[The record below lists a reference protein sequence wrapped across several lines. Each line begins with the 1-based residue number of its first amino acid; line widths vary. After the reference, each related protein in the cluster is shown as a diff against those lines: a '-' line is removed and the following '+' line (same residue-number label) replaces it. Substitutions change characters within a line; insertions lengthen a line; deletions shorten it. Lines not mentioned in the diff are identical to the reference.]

1 MISIIIDLLHIYHHH
16 IHQHIHLNHRILA
29 SKFSGVSSSPQP
41 SSSSSSSSST
51 TISTLSNYSPSSSP
65 LSTTSSTVTLTRFN
79 HRRSSFDY
87 GNDDDNNNIDN
98 GFKSEKLPVAGLSNL
113 GNTCYMNSVIQ
124 ALFATKS
131 FRDFLMANHEHGQLY
146 SALSRLFKEMSSSI
160 RYGHVNPSQFRSTF
174 IQLEPKFNGCE
185 QQDAQ
190 EFLSYVINDLHE
202 ELNKPRSRSSRS
214 SAIMLEPK
222 SAQEAWSIY
231 RDRYNDSKLV
241 DIFVGQYAS
250 VIKCSYCGN
259 ESTCWDPFWD
269 LPLPVPRNRNRIDID
284 ECIAEFTSAEILD
297 GNEQPFCSRCKQH
310 RKSTKRLSIVRSPK
324 ILVIHLKKFSNNGYK
339 LSSDINVN
347 QQIRIDNGSS
357 SSSSSSTMVTYEL
370 YGCVCHHGYLSRSGH
385 YTAYCQYEQQRW
397 YHCDDQKV
405 RDCTDSFSMATLK
418 DAYVLFYRQQDHYS
432 SSNTNTRYSSR
443 L

>member
-1 MISIIIDLLHIYHHH
+1 MTVAIGSSQKTLNNLFSFSSLATTLSTSILG
-16 IHQHIHLNHRILA
+16 A
-29 SKFSGVSSSPQP
+29 SP
-41 SSSSSSSSST
+41 SSSSSSSNSSS
-51 TISTLSNYSPSSSP
+51 TISTLTNYSPSPSLSS
-65 LSTTSSTVTLTRFN
+65 SSTVTLTRFN

-87 GNDDDNNNIDN
+87 GNDDDNIDN
-98 GFKSEKLPVAGLSNL
+98 TGFKSEKLPVAGLSNL
-113 GNTCYMNSVIQ
+113 GNTCYMNSVLQ
-124 ALFATKS
+124 ALFATKP
-131 FRDFLMANHEHGQLY
+131 FRDYIMAHHENGQLY

-160 RYGHVNPSQFRSTF
+160 RHGHVNPSQFRSTF
-174 IQLEPKFNGCE
+174 IQLESKFNGCE

-190 EFLSYVINDLHE
+190 EFLSYVINDLHD
-202 ELNKPRSRSSRS
+202 ELNKPKSRSRSNNTM
-214 SAIMLEPK
+214 IEPK

-231 RDRYNDSKLV
+231 RSRYDDSKLV

-284 ECIAEFTSAEILD
+284 ECIAEFTAAEILD

-310 RKSTKRLSIVRSPK
+310 RRSTKRLSIVRSPK

-347 QQIRIDNGSS
+347 QQIRIDNGST
-357 SSSSSSTMVTYEL
+357 TMATYEL

-385 YTAYCQYEQQRW
+385 YTAYCQYDQQRW

-405 RDCTDSFSMATLK
+405 RDCTNSFSMATLK
-418 DAYVLFYRQQDHYS
+418 DSYVLFYRQQQLDHH
-432 SSNTNTRYSSR
+432 YSSR